1 MPSPAGPRALF
12 VYYRVSHTHCADAF
26 AAITA
31 LQQTLMRRLP
41 GVQARLWCRSDAHA
55 SDVAEQTWMEV
66 YEHPEGVDALCEQVL
81 LELVQAL
88 PAGLIGPRHVE
99 AFVPLG
105 SPAAPTSPSEA

>member
-12 VYYRVSHTHCADAF
+12 VYYCVSHTHCADAF

-55 SDVAEQTWMEV
+55 SDAPEQTWMEV

>member
-12 VYYRVSHTHCADAF
+12 IYYRVSQTRRAEAY

-41 GVQARLWCRSDAHA
+41 GVQARLWCRSDEHA
-55 SDVAEQTWMEV
+55 ADAPEQTWMEV
-66 YEHPEGVDALCEQVL
+66 YEHSEGVDALCEQVL
-81 LELVQAL
+81 LSLVQAL

-99 AFVPLG
+99 SFVPMG
-105 SPAAPTSPSEA
+105 SAVAPNCTSEA

>member
-1 MPSPAGPRALF
+1 VSQTRRAEA
-12 VYYRVSHTHCADAF
+12 Y

-41 GVQARLWCRSDAHA
+41 GVQARLWCRTDERASDAP
-55 SDVAEQTWMEV
+55 EQTWMEV
-66 YEHPEGVDALCEQVL
+66 YERPEGVDALCEQVL

-99 AFVPLG
+99 AFAPLG
-105 SPAAPTSPSEA
+105 SAAAPPSPSEA